1 MGRPESAGHERCN
14 LRIAF
19 LDLLRR
25 RQQLGEIAR
34 WLNAALLEN
43 VGSPVK
49 DRPFDVDRQ
58 TCQLARKRR
67 GLDQLLADVPE
78 VVVRRGLLGDE
89 IAQVRQPTGRREL
102 LAFARGKRH
111 EDIDLAALGIEDSE
125 QPLAHLLLLVHIEFD
140 CDSGALLELCNLRDQ
155 RLPQRVIVDQ
165 EVDGLPV
172 VALPVVITGI
182 SALRR

>member
-43 VGSPVK
+43 VGSPLK

-78 VVVRRGLLGDE
+78 VVVRRGL
-89 IAQVRQPTGRREL
+89 RC
-102 LAFARGKRH
+102 
-111 EDIDLAALGIEDSE
+111 
-125 QPLAHLLLLVHIEFD
+125 AHLARFSNPKK
-140 CDSGALLELCNLRDQ
+140 CRGPTLESIGKSVCLRCG
-155 RLPQRVIVDQ
+155 RC
-165 EVDGLPV
+165 
-172 VALPVVITGI
+172 
-182 SALRR
+182 